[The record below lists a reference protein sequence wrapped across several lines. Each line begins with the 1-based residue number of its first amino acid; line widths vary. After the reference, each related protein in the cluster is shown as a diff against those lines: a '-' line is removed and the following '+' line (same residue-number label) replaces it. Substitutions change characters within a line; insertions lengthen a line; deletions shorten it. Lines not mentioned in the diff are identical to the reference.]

1 MELIKYFVICVLPLV
16 SLIICRKY
24 GDFIDLSIERVE
36 AFISFLRHIERR
48 ISGYLTP
55 PSSLGVGFSHPLL
68 SEMLEGL
75 AGGDSL
81 IEAYRAMGASIPL
94 WADEIISELFLDFG
108 KGDAS
113 LEIRRIRDAVAR
125 LEDALSRER
134 ENGEKQKKVC
144 SAVAPALAIGVVI
157 LLI

>member
-1 MELIKYFVICVLPLV
+1 MEFIKYFVICVLPLV
-16 SLIICRKY
+16 ALAVCRKY
-24 GDFIDLSIERVE
+24 GEFIDLSIEHVG

-55 PSSLGVGFSHPLL
+55 PSALGERFSHPLL

-81 IEAYRAMGASIPL
+81 IDAYRAMGASIPL

-108 KGDAS
+108 KGDAL
-113 LEIRRIRDAVAR
+113 LEIRRIRDAVDR
-125 LEDALSRER
+125 LEDALARER

-144 SAVAPALAIGVVI
+144 SAVAPALAIGMVI
-157 LLI
+157 FLI